1 MAANDPI
8 AVVDLSAR
16 AHQDCSMRHL
26 LQAIAVSSLLITPAC
41 SDGSVRAQQPDSKKQ
56 VVMAAKRSALALS
69 GRVTDAAHVLSAEET
84 VRLTLQLQEFERS
97 TKHQMVVVT
106 VPTLGGVEIAKFTR
120 KLANHWGIGRKGH
133 NDGVV
138 VLVAPTEQKIR
149 IAVGYGLEG
158 TLTKAV
164 CQQVIVEKMLPHF
177 RQNDF
182 GGGIEAGIDAL
193 IARLG

>member
-1 MAANDPI
+1 MAAN
-8 AVVDLSAR
+8 S
-16 AHQDCSMRHL
+16 
-26 LQAIAVSSLLITPAC
+26 
-41 SDGSVRAQQPDSKKQ
+41 
-56 VVMAAKRSALALS
+56 SALALS
-69 GRVTDAAHVLSAEET
+69 GRVTDAAHVLSAEQT

-106 VPTLGGVEIAKFTR
+106 VPTLGDAEIAKFTR
-120 KLANHWGIGRKGH
+120 ELANQWGIGRKGY

-138 VLVAPTEQKIR
+138 LLVAPTERKVR

-158 TLTKAV
+158 TVTKAF

-182 GGGIEAGIDAL
+182 GAGIEAGINAL

>member
-16 AHQDCSMRHL
+16 AHKDCSMRHL